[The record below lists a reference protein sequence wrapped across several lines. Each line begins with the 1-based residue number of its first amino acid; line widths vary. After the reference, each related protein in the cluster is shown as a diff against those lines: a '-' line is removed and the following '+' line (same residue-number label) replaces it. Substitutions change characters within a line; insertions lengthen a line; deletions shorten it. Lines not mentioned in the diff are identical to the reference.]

1 MAGEVGV
8 CAIGAVDFLRWGPS
22 GDISGGR
29 RLVLLCLY
37 SFLVHIFSQSC
48 V

>member
-1 MAGEVGV
+1 MAGE
-8 CAIGAVDFLRWGPS
+8 VDFLRWDPLC
-22 GDISGGR
+22 DISGGR

-37 SFLVHIFSQSC
+37 YCLLQIFVHIC